1 MPYLG
6 SEPAQS
12 ALVSADIT
20 DDIISTAK
28 LNDNAITTAKLND
41 DAITLAK
48 MAAGTD
54 GNIIS
59 YDASGN
65 PVAIAT
71 GNDGQVLTSTGAGS
85 PPAFEAAAGGAW
97 NLIST
102 AVASS
107 SASLTITGID
117 STYDTYAVIGSD
129 LVPATDGTDPILRL
143 GDSSGID
150 SGASNYAYGASFVN
164 QGGSVASSASDQG
177 STYIAMTNV
186 GGDGACGNA
195 AGEGAN
201 FVAYL
206 LGPGDSTMKSS
217 IRGSFYNI
225 QNNNQNF
232 ECGIFSGH
240 RATIITHD
248 RILFQFISGNIA
260 TGRMTVWGIAHA

>member
-1 MPYLG
+1 MATTKVDVNL
-6 SEPAQS
+6 
-12 ALVSADIT
+12 
-20 DDIISTAK
+20 IS
-28 LNDNAITTAKLND
+28 
-41 DAITLAK
+41 
-48 MAAGTD
+48 
-54 GNIIS
+54 
-59 YDASGN
+59 
-65 PVAIAT
+65 AT
-71 GNDGQVLTSTGAGS
+71 GTASSSTFLRGDS
-85 PPAFEAAAGGAW
+85 SWDTPAGGAW

-102 AVASS
+102 SVASS

-150 SGASNYAYGASFVN
+150 SGSSNYAYGASFVN

-195 AGEGAN
+195 SGEGCN

-232 ECGIFSGH
+232 ECGFFSGH

-248 RILFQFISGNIA
+248 RILFQFIIGNIA

>member
-1 MPYLG
+1 MPFLG
-6 SEPAQS
+6 AEPAQV
-12 ALVSADIT
+12 ALVTADIT
-20 DDIISTAK
+20 DDIISPAK
-28 LNDNAITTAKLND
+28 INDNAITADKIVA
-41 DAITLAK
+41 DAVTLAK

-71 GNDGQVLTSTGAGS
+71 GTSGHFLKSPGAGAQ
-85 PPAFEAAAGGAW
+85 PVFAAAGGAW

-164 QGGSVASSASDQG
+164 QGGTVASSASDQG